1 MIGSRWG
8 SIPHHAPLL
17 CLTFKKQT
25 VMINLIKKADIER
38 RNKVLREV
46 KLSDHVVEKVGEAN
60 VIDVEGL
67 LKALRG

>member
-1 MIGSRWG
+1 
-8 SIPHHAPLL
+8 
-17 CLTFKKQT
+17 
-25 VMINLIKKADIER
+25 MINLIKKADIER